1 MAEVAVLTDALKRT
15 LKLRGLNYGHVAT
28 ELGLSQASV
37 KRLFSR
43 GGFTLERFEQVCA
56 LAGTTLGELARD
68 TVRGND
74 VVSQLTP
81 EQERSIMSDR
91 KLLLVAVCVLNH
103 IKLDEIVGGYD
114 ITKAEGI
121 RLLLRLEKI
130 RFLELLPENR
140 VRLLVTH
147 TFSWLPNGPIQ
158 QYFKARAQNEF
169 FRARFDRDNEV
180 MLLVNGLLSPGTQSV
195 LVSKLKRLA
204 NQFGELHEDER
215 HLALGDRRPATLLL
229 AMRPWELDEFRELR
243 RARPT
248 DAPPAK
254 SHAVPVQARRR

>member
-1 MAEVAVLTDALKRT
+1 MAEVAALTEALKRT
-15 LKLRGLNYGHVAT
+15 LRLRRLNYGHVAT

-81 EQERSIMSDR
+81 DQERAIMSDP

-103 IKLDEIVGGYD
+103 LTLDEIVRTYE

-121 RLLLRLEKI
+121 KMLLRLESI

-169 FRARFDRDNEV
+169 FRARFDGDHEV
-180 MLLVNGLLSPGTQSV
+180 MLLVNGLLSNGTQSV
-195 LVSKLKRLA
+195 LISKLKRMA
-204 NQFGELHEDER
+204 NEFGELHEDEK
-215 HLALGDRRPATLLL
+215 HLALGERRPTTLLL

-243 RARPT
+243 RPKTSERP
-248 DAPPAK
+248 AL
-254 SHAVPVQARRR
+254 PVQRVSPARRR

>member
-15 LKLRGLNYGHVAT
+15 LKLRGLNYGHVAK

-56 LAGTTLGELARD
+56 LAGTTLGGLARE

-74 VVSQLTP
+74 VVSELTP
-81 EQERSIMSDR
+81 EQERVIMSDL
-91 KLLLVAVCVLNH
+91 KLLLVTVCVLNH
-103 IKLDEIVGGYD
+103 LALDEIVRAYQ

-121 RLLLRLEKI
+121 NLLLRLEKLG
-130 RFLELLPENR
+130 FLELLPENR

-158 QYFKARAQNEF
+158 QFFKARAQNDF
-169 FRARFDRDNEV
+169 FRARFDGEHEV
-180 MLLVNGLLSPGTQSV
+180 MLLVNGLLSDGTQAT
-195 LVSKLKRLA
+195 LMSKLKRLA
-204 NQFGELHEDER
+204 NEFGELHEDEK
-215 HLALGDRRPATLLL
+215 HLPLGERRPATLLL

-243 RARPT
+243 RPKPA
-248 DAPPAK
+248 DAAPAK
-254 SHAVPVQARRR
+254 SRATRITPGR

>member
-1 MAEVAVLTDALKRT
+1 MAEVAVLTEALKRA
-15 LKLRGLNYGHVAT
+15 LKQRRLNYEHVAK

-37 KRLFSR
+37 KRLFSK

-56 LAGTTLGELARD
+56 LAGTTLGGLARE

-74 VVSQLTP
+74 VVSQLEP
-81 EQERSIMSDR
+81 EQERAIMSDR
-91 KLLLVAVCVLNH
+91 KLLLMAVCVLNH
-103 IKLDEIVGGYD
+103 LTLEDIVRGYE

-121 RLLLRLEKI
+121 KLLLRLEQI

-140 VRLLVTH
+140 IRLLVTH

-169 FRARFDRDNEV
+169 FRARFDRENEV
-180 MLLVNGLLSPGTQSV
+180 MLLVNGLLSAGTQST
-195 LVSKLKRLA
+195 LASKLKRMA
-204 NQFGELHEDER
+204 NEFGEQHEDEK
-215 HLALGDRRPATLLL
+215 HLPLGDRRPITLLL

-243 RARPT
+243 RPKPAET
-248 DAPPAK
+248 APPK
-254 SHAVPVQARRR
+254 SQGVLVSRRK

>member
-1 MAEVAVLTDALKRT
+1 MAEVAVLTEALKRA
-15 LKLRGLNYGHVAT
+15 LKQRRLNYEHVAK

-37 KRLFSR
+37 KRLFSK

-56 LAGTTLGELARD
+56 LAGTTLGGLARE

-74 VVSQLTP
+74 VVSQLEP
-81 EQERSIMSDR
+81 EQERAIMSDR
-91 KLLLVAVCVLNH
+91 KLLLMAVCVLNH
-103 IKLDEIVGGYD
+103 LTLDDIVRGYE

-121 RLLLRLEKI
+121 KLLLRLEKI

-140 VRLLVTH
+140 IRLLVTH

-169 FRARFDRDNEV
+169 FRARFDRENEV
-180 MLLVNGLLSPGTQSV
+180 MLLVNGLLSPGTQST
-195 LVSKLKRLA
+195 LVSKLKRMA
-204 NQFGELHEDER
+204 NEFGEQHEDEK
-215 HLALGDRRPATLLL
+215 HLPLGDRRPITLLL

-243 RARPT
+243 RPK
-248 DAPPAK
+248 PPEPATPPR
-254 SHAVPVQARRR
+254 SQGVLVSRRK

>member
-1 MAEVAVLTDALKRT
+1 MAEVAVLTEALKRT
-15 LKLRGLNYGHVAT
+15 LKQRRLNYGDVAK

-56 LAGTTLGELARD
+56 LAGTTLGGLARE

-81 EQERSIMSDR
+81 EQDRVIMSDL
-91 KLLLVAVCVLNH
+91 KLLLVTVCVLNH
-103 IKLDEIVGGYD
+103 LTLDEIVRAYQ

-121 RLLLRLEKI
+121 NLLLRLEKLG
-130 RFLELLPENR
+130 FLELLPENR

-169 FRARFDRDNEV
+169 FRARFDGEHEI
-180 MLLVNGLLSPGTQSV
+180 MLLVNGLLSDGTQAT
-195 LVSKLKRLA
+195 LMSKLKRLA
-204 NQFGELHEDER
+204 NEFGELHEDEK
-215 HLALGDRRPATLLL
+215 HLALGARRPATLLL

-243 RARPT
+243 RPKTA
-248 DAPPAK
+248 DASPAK
-254 SHAVPVQARRR
+254 PRATRVTPGR